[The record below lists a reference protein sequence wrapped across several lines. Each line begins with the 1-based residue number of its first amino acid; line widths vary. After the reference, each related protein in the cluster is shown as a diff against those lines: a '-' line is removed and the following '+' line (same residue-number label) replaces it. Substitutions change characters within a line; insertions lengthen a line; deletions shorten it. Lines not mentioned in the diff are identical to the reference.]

1 MRTTFDLDNDLFR
14 QAKAQA
20 AMEGIP
26 LRQLIEQSLRSTL
39 GKLAPKPRTRDLR
52 IPILKAKGSK
62 KVFFPP
68 DVVNRLDELEDRER
82 YEASLRR

>member
-1 MRTTFDLDNDLFR
+1 MRTTVDLDDSLFR

-26 LRQLIEQSLRSTL
+26 LKQLIEKSLRSTL
-39 GKLAPKPRTRDLR
+39 SSPSGKPRTRDLR
-52 IPILKAKGSK
+52 IPILKAKGTK
-62 KVFFPP
+62 KVYFPP
-68 DVVNRLDELEDRER
+68 DVVNQMDDLEDRER